1 MSDATPIDPVRDLGE
16 ALLGV
21 EKPARYTGGEYGVL
35 ASPGAPFRTAIA
47 FPDLYE
53 IGMSNQALR
62 ILYNRLNEIP
72 GVSCDRV
79 FAPAPDFE
87 ALLRERSLPLYGLDT
102 GIPLG
107 NLDLLL
113 VTLGYELGIGSV
125 LTMLDLAGI
134 PLHQEQ
140 RGEGNPIV
148 IMGGPC
154 VSNPLPYAAFV
165 DAFWIGEAEAGFFE
179 LVRNL
184 AGLKGP
190 PRGEGRAGLLR
201 VLGEHPHVWVR
212 GKEGAR
218 RAV

>member
-1 MSDATPIDPVRDLGE
+1 MSGATLIDPVRDLGE
-16 ALLGV
+16 ALLRL
-21 EKPARYTGGEYGVL
+21 EKPARYTGGEYGAL
-35 ASPGAPFRTAIA
+35 AAPGAPFKTAIA

-72 GVSCDRV
+72 GVSCDRA

-87 ALLRERSLPLYGLDT
+87 ALLRERALPLYGLDT

-107 NLDLLL
+107 ELDLLL
-113 VTLGYELGIGSV
+113 FTLGYELGITSV

-134 PLHQEQ
+134 PVRGGR
-140 RGEGNPIV
+140 RGEGDPVV

-154 VSNPLPYAAFV
+154 VSNPLPYAAFA

-179 LVRNL
+179 LVKTV
-184 AGLKGP
+184 AFLKEG
-190 PRGEGRAGLLR
+190 GEGWAGILRA
-201 VLGEHPHVWVR
+201 LGRHPHIWVR
-212 GKEGAR
+212 GKER
-218 RAV
+218 